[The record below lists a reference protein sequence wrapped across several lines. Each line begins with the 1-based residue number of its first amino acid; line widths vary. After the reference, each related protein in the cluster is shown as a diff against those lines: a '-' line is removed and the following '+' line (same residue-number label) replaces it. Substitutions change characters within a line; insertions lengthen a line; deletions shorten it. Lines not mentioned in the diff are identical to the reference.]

1 MAVVSC
7 VVVGCVGVGLRV
19 GAGAGVSVGSG
30 VGVRVGVRVRV
41 GVGIG
46 VGIAE
51 GAGVGASDGVEVGDD
66 VVQALL
72 TIPFTSVVKQNR
84 LLQSESCKHF
94 LPGPHRKHPE

>member
-1 MAVVSC
+1 MVGTGVGAAVGTG
-7 VVVGCVGVGLRV
+7 VGCGVGD
-19 GAGAGVSVGSG
+19 
-30 VGVRVGVRVRV
+30 

-51 GAGVGASDGVEVGDD
+51 GAGVGASDGVDVGDD

-94 LPGPHRKHPE
+94 LPGPHRKHPEP